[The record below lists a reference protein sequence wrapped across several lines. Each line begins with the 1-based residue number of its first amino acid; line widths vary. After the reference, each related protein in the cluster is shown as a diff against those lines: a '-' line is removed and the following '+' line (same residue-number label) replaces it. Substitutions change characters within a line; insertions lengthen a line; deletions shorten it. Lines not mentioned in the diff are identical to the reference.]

1 MIDKIKTQK
10 YVNTSDGINASCLGI
25 CLFFFSAEFIYLLSF
40 WGLTFFFSGL
50 ALRRYCKGKGMM
62 RFGTSSEI
70 DTDDMNEIIS
80 SYNNYLLIL
89 AISNVVMVGTTI
101 YHLYQAL
108 I

>member
-1 MIDKIKTQK
+1 
-10 YVNTSDGINASCLGI
+10 
-25 CLFFFSAEFIYLLSF
+25 
-40 WGLTFFFSGL
+40 SGL

-70 DTDDMNEIIS
+70 DTDDINEIIS

-89 AISNVVMVGTTI
+89 AISNVVMVGITI
-101 YHLYQAL
+101 YHLYQAF

>member
-1 MIDKIKTQK
+1 
-10 YVNTSDGINASCLGI
+10 
-25 CLFFFSAEFIYLLSF
+25 
-40 WGLTFFFSGL
+40 FSGL

-70 DTDDMNEIIS
+70 DTDDINEIIS

-89 AISNVVMVGTTI
+89 AISNVVMMGITI
-101 YHLYQAL
+101 YHLYQAF

>member
-1 MIDKIKTQK
+1 
-10 YVNTSDGINASCLGI
+10 
-25 CLFFFSAEFIYLLSF
+25 
-40 WGLTFFFSGL
+40 SGL

-70 DTDDMNEIIS
+70 DTDDINEIIS

-89 AISNVVMVGTTI
+89 AISNVVMMGITI
-101 YHLYQAL
+101 YHLYQAF